1 MNIWGKKKNGDLQA
15 AEAAEELEVRKNHK
29 RDFLIFLS
37 VFIVTTAI
45 ALALREVVEKNYDTN
60 MAIFY
65 ILGIILV
72 ARYTDGY
79 VWGAL
84 FDVLSILS
92 VNYFFTY
99 PYQGFNLTIEGYPVT
114 FASML
119 VIYLITSAMTTN
131 MKKQSMILA
140 KQEKQLMEAQKEK
153 MRANLLRAISHDL
166 RTPLTGII
174 GNSESYL
181 RMEGSMTDEEKRTI
195 VENIENDASW
205 LLNMVENLLSVT
217 RINNTTAKVTKY
229 IEPVDE
235 VVSSAVAR
243 FRKRFPGAELRVFL
257 PDIVVMVMMDAM
269 LIEQVLINILQ
280 NAYTHAKSVKPVEL
294 RVTEDDKRVWF
305 FIKDYGIGIDE
316 KKIETIFDGEDYLK
330 DQDSK
335 ADGHKGMGIGLSICK
350 TIVSAHGGDI
360 KARNHNE
367 GSEFYF
373 YLPKEKEE

>member
-79 VWGAL
+79 VWGVL

-140 KQEKQLMEAQKEK
+140 KQEKQLMEVQKEK

-257 PDIVVMVMMDAM
+257 PDRVVMVMMDAM

>member
-174 GNSESYL
+174 VNSESYL

-257 PDIVVMVMMDAM
+257 PDRVVMVMMDAM